1 MVRTRYL
8 ACSLLLGATA
18 CGDATTRSADS
29 PSVDATSGANDART
43 THVIA
48 TTVDTPQPTLVDSPA
63 SAVPSSEIKPTSTT
77 TQPVDTVISERAA
90 AAVADLAAR
99 EGIDA
104 DDIAVV
110 ADEAVTWPDG
120 SLGCPEPGMMYTLAL
135 TPGYRVLLVA
145 RGRQFAYHGAPGR
158 APFFCATPRKP
169 AAGTEGP

>member
-1 MVRTRYL
+1 
-8 ACSLLLGATA
+8 
-18 CGDATTRSADS
+18 
-29 PSVDATSGANDART
+29 
-43 THVIA
+43 
-48 TTVDTPQPTLVDSPA
+48 
-63 SAVPSSEIKPTSTT
+63 VPSSEIKPTSTT